1 MMKFYR
7 IFNPK
12 PDRFLKPV
20 RFIITLFVSLIFFQ
34 SLSAQHINVESF
46 KKLENDMDARVHH
59 PKRAQNGEVAALIKI
74 VTTDIGFTSDDS
86 SLAIRK
92 LNLQIN

>member
-1 MMKFYR
+1 
-7 IFNPK
+7 
-12 PDRFLKPV
+12 
-20 RFIITLFVSLIFFQ
+20 
-34 SLSAQHINVESF
+34 
-46 KKLENDMDARVHH
+46 MDARVHH